1 MIQKKVCMVGVQGT
15 GKTSMVQRFVHSLFS
30 EKYHS
35 TVGVKIDRKVV
46 SVPGGGEVTLLLWD
60 IEGRSEDSEVPASY
74 LRGAHAV
81 LYVADG
87 TRRPT
92 FEQLPQLRDLVRST
106 VGDVP
111 SLVAL
116 NKADLAEQWAL
127 TRGDEASLADAG
139 LRPARTSEKTGG
151 GVEDVF
157 HRLAEEV
164 LRVDASRR

>member
-30 EKYHS
+30 ERYHS

-46 SVPGGGEVTLLLWD
+46 AVAGGEVNLLLWD
-60 IEGRSEDSEVPASY
+60 IEGRSQDQEVPASY
-74 LRGAHAV
+74 IRGAHAV

-87 TRRPT
+87 TRRTT
-92 FEQLPQLRDLVRST
+92 FEQLPQLRELVRST

-116 NKADLAEQWAL
+116 NKSDLTDQWTL
-127 TRGDEASLADAG
+127 TRRDEAGGPGGG
-139 LRPARTSEKTGG
+139 LHQVRTSAKTGA
-151 GVEDVF
+151 GVEDAF
-157 HRLAEEV
+157 QWLAKEV
-164 LRVDASRR
+164 LRADSNRR

>member
-30 EKYHS
+30 ERYHS

-46 SVPGGGEVTLLLWD
+46 QIAGGEVNLLLWD
-60 IEGRSEDSEVPASY
+60 IEGRSQDQEVPTSY

-87 TRRPT
+87 TRRTT
-92 FEQLPQLRDLVRST
+92 FEQIPQLRELVRST

-116 NKADLAEQWAL
+116 NKADLTQQWGL
-127 TRGDEASLADAG
+127 TRSDEASLPDAG
-139 LRPARTSEKTGG
+139 LHHVRTSAKTGA
-151 GVEDVF
+151 GVEDAF
-157 HRLAEEV
+157 HWLAKEV
-164 LRVDASRR
+164 LRANPS

>member
-1 MIQKKVCMVGVQGT
+1 MIQKKVCMVGVAGT

-30 EKYHS
+30 ERYHS
-35 TVGVKIDRKVV
+35 TVGVKIDRRIVDV
-46 SVPGGGEVTLLLWD
+46 GGGEVNLLLWD
-60 IEGRSEDSEVPASY
+60 IEGRTEEQEVPTSY

-87 TRRPT
+87 TRRTT
-92 FEQLPQLRDLVRST
+92 FEQLPQLRELVRAT

-116 NKADLAEQWAL
+116 NKTDLADQWAL
-127 TRGDEASLADAG
+127 TRSDEASLPGVG
-139 LRPARTSEKTGG
+139 LHHVRTSAKTGG
-151 GVEDVF
+151 GVEDAF
-157 HRLAEEV
+157 HWLAEEV

>member
-30 EKYHS
+30 ERYHS
-35 TVGVKIDRKVV
+35 TVGVKIDRKIVQIA
-46 SVPGGGEVTLLLWD
+46 GGEVNLLLWD
-60 IEGRSEDSEVPASY
+60 IEGRSQEQEVPTSY

-87 TRRPT
+87 TRRTT
-92 FEQLPQLRDLVRST
+92 FEQIPQLRELVRST

-116 NKADLAEQWAL
+116 NKSDLTQQWAL
-127 TRGDEASLADAG
+127 TRSDEASLPGAG
-139 LRPARTSEKTGG
+139 LHHVRTSAKTGG
-151 GVEDVF
+151 GVEDAF
-157 HRLAEEV
+157 HWLAKEV
-164 LRVDASRR
+164 LRADPSRR

>member
-15 GKTSMVQRFVHSLFS
+15 GKTSMVRRFVHSLFS

-46 SVPGGGEVTLLLWD
+46 TVAGGEVNLLLWD
-60 IEGRSEDSEVPASY
+60 IEGRSEDQEVPTSY
-74 LRGAHAV
+74 IRGAHAV

-87 TRRPT
+87 TRRAT
-92 FEQLPQLRDLVRST
+92 FDQLPQIRELVRST
-106 VGDVP
+106 VGEVP

-116 NKADLAEQWAL
+116 NKTDLTEQWAL
-127 TRGDEASLADAG
+127 TRRDESSLPDSG
-139 LRPARTSEKTGG
+139 LHHVRTSAKTGS
-151 GVEDVF
+151 GVEDAF
-157 HRLAEEV
+157 HWLATEV

>member
-1 MIQKKVCMVGVQGT
+1 MIQKKVCMVGVAGT

-30 EKYHS
+30 ERYHS

-46 SVPGGGEVTLLLWD
+46 ATGAGDVTLLLWD
-60 IEGRSEDSEVPASY
+60 IEGRTGEQDVPASY
-74 LRGAHAV
+74 VRGAHAV

-87 TRRPT
+87 TRRTT
-92 FEQLPQLRDLVRST
+92 FDELPSLRALVRDT

-116 NKADLAEQWAL
+116 NKADLADAWAL
-127 TRGDEASLADAG
+127 TRVDEASLPGAG
-139 LRPARTSEKTGG
+139 LHPVRTSARTGA

-164 LRVDASRR
+164 LRADANRR

>member
-1 MIQKKVCMVGVQGT
+1 MIQKKVCMVGVAGA

-30 EKYHS
+30 ERYHS

-46 SVPGGGEVTLLLWD
+46 DVDGDEVNLLLWD
-60 IEGRSEDSEVPASY
+60 IEGRTSEQDVPSSY
-74 LRGAHAV
+74 VRGAHAV

-87 TRRPT
+87 TRRAT
-92 FEQLPQLRDLVRST
+92 FDQLPQLRELVRST

-116 NKADLAEQWAL
+116 NKSDLVDQWAL
-127 TRGDEASLADAG
+127 TPSDEASLPDAG
-139 LRPARTSEKTGG
+139 LGHVRTSAKTGV
-151 GVEDVF
+151 GVEDAF
-157 HRLAEEV
+157 HWLAREV

>member
-1 MIQKKVCMVGVQGT
+1 MIQKKVCMVGVSGT

-30 EKYHS
+30 ERYHS

-46 SVPGGGEVTLLLWD
+46 AAPGGEVTLLLWD
-60 IEGRSEDSEVPASY
+60 IEGRTEEQEVPTSY

-92 FEQLPQLRDLVRST
+92 FEQLPSLRALVRST
-106 VGDVP
+106 VGEVP

-116 NKADLAEQWAL
+116 NKSDLADQWAL
-127 TRGDEASLADAG
+127 TPADEASLPGTG
-139 LRPARTSEKTGG
+139 LHHVRTSARTGT
-151 GVEDVF
+151 GVEESF
-157 HRLAEEV
+157 HWLATEV
-164 LRVDASRR
+164 LRADGHRR

>member
-15 GKTSMVQRFVHSLFS
+15 GKTSMVQRFVYSLFS
-30 EKYHS
+30 ERYHS

-46 SVPGGGEVTLLLWD
+46 QTAGGEVNLLLWD
-60 IEGRSEDSEVPASY
+60 IEGRSEEQDVPASY
-74 LRGAHAV
+74 IRGAHAV

-87 TRRPT
+87 TRRTT
-92 FEQLPQLRDLVRST
+92 FEQLPQLQELVRAT

-116 NKADLAEQWAL
+116 NKTDLTDQWAL
-127 TRGDEASLADAG
+127 TPSDEASLPDAG
-139 LRPARTSEKTGG
+139 VRLVRTSAKTGG
-151 GVEDVF
+151 GVEDAF
-157 HRLAEEV
+157 HWLAEEV

>member
-30 EKYHS
+30 ERYLS

-46 SVPGGGEVTLLLWD
+46 AVEGGEVTLLLWD
-60 IEGRSEDSEVPASY
+60 IEGRSQEQEVPASY
-74 LRGAHAV
+74 IRGAHAV

-87 TRRPT
+87 TRRT
-92 FEQLPQLRDLVRST
+92 TLEQLPQIRELVRST
-106 VGDVP
+106 VGDVS

-127 TRGDEASLADAG
+127 TRGDEATLPDAG
-139 LRPARTSEKTGG
+139 LHHVRTSAKTGA
-151 GVEDVF
+151 GVEDAF
-157 HRLAEEV
+157 HWLAKEV
-164 LRVDASRR
+164 LRADPSRR

>member
-15 GKTSMVQRFVHSLFS
+15 GKTSMVKRFVHSLFS

-46 SVPGGGEVTLLLWD
+46 PVDGAEVTLLLWD
-60 IEGRSEDSEVPASY
+60 IEGRSEESEVPTSY
-74 LRGAHAV
+74 TRGAHAV

-87 TRRPT
+87 TRRTT
-92 FEQLPQLRDLVRST
+92 FEQLSSLRELVRST

-116 NKADLAEQWAL
+116 NKADLAEEWAL
-127 TRGDEASLADAG
+127 TPSDEASLAGAG
-139 LRPARTSEKTGG
+139 VHHVRTSAKSGA
-151 GVEDVF
+151 GVEDAF
-157 HRLAEEV
+157 HWLAKEV
-164 LRVDASRR
+164 LRAGAARS

>member
-46 SVPGGGEVTLLLWD
+46 DVAGGEVNLLLWD
-60 IEGRSEDSEVPASY
+60 IEGRTQESEVPASY
-74 LRGAHAV
+74 IRGAHAV

-87 TRRPT
+87 TRRTT
-92 FEQLPQLRDLVRST
+92 FEQLAQLRELVRST

-116 NKADLAEQWAL
+116 NKSDLADQWAL
-127 TRGDEASLADAG
+127 TRSDEASLPDAG
-139 LRPARTSEKTGG
+139 LRHVRTSAKTGG
-151 GVEDVF
+151 GVEDAF
-157 HRLAEEV
+157 HWLAEEV
-164 LRVDASRR
+164 LRVDTSRR